1 MEWGKPDM
9 LWALTAL
16 IIPLLIHLLQLRRY
30 KEVKFSNVS
39 FLDSVNKEAKAQH
52 RLKNLLVLLTRLIA
66 VGAIVL
72 AFADPFIPFSD
83 SENDGF
89 SGNVVC
95 LYVDNSPSMEAT
107 GENGTLLQTAKSNA
121 IEIVEQYP
129 ETDRFYVITN
139 EFSGS
144 DSRHLTK
151 EECIETIASVKGA
164 TIARNVSEVV
174 TRASD
179 FTSSSTNRNHLIY
192 LLSDLQKGTHN
203 LSEDFKPDTNLS
215 IHFLPSFANER
226 PNIWIDSSWFSS
238 PIATT
243 GKPAELL
250 VRMKHNATSSVE
262 GLNMNLKVNGSRKS
276 VGTYNI
282 NPGLE
287 TDTVIRFS
295 FDAPGQYHA
304 EISIDDSPISFDNKY
319 YLGFEVVEK
328 IKVLQICRDI
338 NSSSA
343 ESIKNVCATNSSSIE
358 FETRTTLPDENE
370 LKGYDLV
377 ISNGISSPSNG
388 FSNTLNEFASSG
400 GAVLVIPDTLEI
412 NSRFEFLMNSLKLGA
427 EFEWV
432 DSEDMVSMMSLNTE
446 HPHFDGVFSSTPSR
460 MDLPKSRKALSYR
473 ANAEVESLGLN
484 WNSSNFLAKSK
495 VEKGV
500 AFLFGIPL
508 SNEVSNLTSHA
519 LFVPFILRMV
529 ETSRASELRS
539 ITLGVDNSL
548 QIRKEIAVGSSVRIV
563 STDSTESIIPE
574 SRVVNGETRLLLGPA
589 LTKPGNYSVQ
599 VNSNSQTNSSEFTEL
614 VTVGVNANRLESNPE
629 SYDVPGYRKE
639 LENMGW
645 GNASV
650 LEVSSANL
658 STLIKNIESG
668 KHLWWYLVLIVL
680 LALTGETVL
689 QKRWKVTS

>member
-1 MEWGKPDM
+1 M
-9 LWALTAL
+9 
-16 IIPLLIHLLQLRRY
+16 
-30 KEVKFSNVS
+30 
-39 FLDSVNKEAKAQH
+39 
-52 RLKNLLVLLTRLIA
+52 
-66 VGAIVL
+66 
-72 AFADPFIPFSD
+72 
-83 SENDGF
+83 
-89 SGNVVC
+89 C

-164 TIARNVSEVV
+164 TIARNVSKVV

-226 PNIWIDSSWFSS
+226 PNIWIDSAWFSS

-508 SNEVSNLTSHA
+508 SNEVSNLTAHA

-548 QIRKEIAVGSSVRIV
+548 QIRKEIAVGSSVRII

-574 SRVVNGETRLLLGPA
+574 SRVVNGETRLLLGPT

-599 VNSNSQTNSSEFTEL
+599 VNYNSQTNSSEFTEL

>member
-1 MEWGKPDM
+1 
-9 LWALTAL
+9 
-16 IIPLLIHLLQLRRY
+16 
-30 KEVKFSNVS
+30 
-39 FLDSVNKEAKAQH
+39 
-52 RLKNLLVLLTRLIA
+52 
-66 VGAIVL
+66 
-72 AFADPFIPFSD
+72 
-83 SENDGF
+83 
-89 SGNVVC
+89 
-95 LYVDNSPSMEAT
+95 
-107 GENGTLLQTAKSNA
+107 
-121 IEIVEQYP
+121 
-129 ETDRFYVITN
+129 
-139 EFSGS
+139 
-144 DSRHLTK
+144 
-151 EECIETIASVKGA
+151 
-164 TIARNVSEVV
+164 
-174 TRASD
+174 
-179 FTSSSTNRNHLIY
+179 
-192 LLSDLQKGTHN
+192 
-203 LSEDFKPDTNLS
+203 
-215 IHFLPSFANER
+215 
-226 PNIWIDSSWFSS
+226 
-238 PIATT
+238 
-243 GKPAELL
+243 
-250 VRMKHNATSSVE
+250 
-262 GLNMNLKVNGSRKS
+262 MNLKVNGNRKS

-282 NPGLE
+282 NPGLQ
-287 TDTVIRFS
+287 TDTVMRFS

-589 LTKPGNYSVQ
+589 LTKPRNYSVQ
-599 VNSNSQTNSSEFTEL
+599 VNSNSQTNSSEYTEL
-614 VTVGVNANRLESNPE
+614 FTVGVNANRLESNPE